1 MANLGPMAGQCHHFR
16 NYAPVRLAYAIDRY
30 TNEVNRLYGV
40 MNTRL
45 ADRPY
50 LAGDYSIADMACY
63 PWVRPY
69 KNQGQDIA
77 EFPHLDAWF
86 KRIQA
91 RPAVAKA
98 VRVGEDL
105 RRQYDL
111 AQDKE
116 AQKILFGQ
124 RAR

>member
-1 MANLGPMAGQCHHFR
+1 MQPQPIELHYWPTPNGHKITIMLEEC
-16 NYAPVRLAYAIDRY
+16 
-30 TNEVNRLYGV
+30 GV
-40 MNTRL
+40 
-45 ADRPY
+45 A
-50 LAGDYSIADMACY
+50 S
-63 PWVRPY
+63 
-69 KNQGQDIA
+69 K
-77 EFPHLDAWF
+77 
-86 KRIQA
+86 A
-91 RPAVAKA
+91 RPAVSKA